1 MKKAQLK
8 ELIKQSMSE
17 FNDPDYLDLMKK
29 ADDTGR
35 GYAER
40 DEFRNQ
46 AWDLKRAKLGA
57 MTPDEE
63 RMVSDYE
70 EEEANK
76 YALDSE
82 NPLEETGELRR
93 GSVILNHDEIYAKYS
108 SLFKKY
114 TEAGMRRVDAI
125 SQAHEDLAKEYGT
138 TFSNISSSI
147 DDYWKEQYMMDDENP
162 LEEAKST
169 SVTDYKVGDILSFK
183 DGEDWKVMKVKD
195 KVDKLVIKP
204 HNEKAKEGNVSLEID
219 IDSNYLKKHLK
230 TESLKEVIKKTDMI
244 LESWTKKK
252 ILKEADLSQAN
263 FNDLHQVVK
272 NIAHVNEIGMEE
284 AAMQAI
290 EYIAEQFDVPVDFR
304 DF

>member
-17 FNDPDYLDLMKK
+17 FNDPEYLDLMKK

-40 DEFRNQ
+40 DAFRNQ
-46 AWDLKRAKLGA
+46 AYDLKIGA

-76 YALDSE
+76 YAVGPKEEPS
-82 NPLEETGELRR
+82 LEEAGELRR
-93 GSVILNHDEIYAKYS
+93 GSVYLNHDEVYAKYAP
-108 SLFKKY
+108 LFKKY
-114 TEAGMRRVDAI
+114 RAGGMSKIDAI
-125 SQAHEDLAKEYGT
+125 SQATKDLAEEYGA
-138 TFSNISSSI
+138 TFNNISNSI
-147 DDYWKEQYMMDDENP
+147 DDYWKEQYMKDDENP
-162 LEEAKST
+162 L
-169 SVTDYKVGDILSFK
+169 
-183 DGEDWKVMKVKD
+183 
-195 KVDKLVIKP
+195 
-204 HNEKAKEGNVSLEID
+204 N
-219 IDSNYLKKHLK
+219 
-230 TESLKEVIKKTDMI
+230 EVIKKTDMI
-244 LESWTKKK
+244 LESWSKKK

-263 FNDLHQVVK
+263 FNDLHQIVK

-290 EYIAEQFDVPVDFR
+290 EYIAEQFNVPVDFK
-304 DF
+304 DFD

>member
-1 MKKAQLK
+1 MKKSQLK

-17 FNDPDYLDLMKK
+17 LNSPEYLELMKK

-46 AWDLKRAKLGA
+46 AYDLKIGA

-82 NPLEETGELRR
+82 NPLEEDSELRR
-93 GSVILNHDEIYAKYS
+93 GSVILNHDEVYSKYN

-114 TEAGMRRVDAI
+114 REGGMERLNAI
-125 SQAHEDLAKEYGT
+125 TQAHEDLAKEYGT

-147 DDYWKEQYMMDDENP
+147 DDYWKEQYMMGDENP
-162 LEEAKST
+162 LEE
-169 SVTDYKVGDILSFK
+169 
-183 DGEDWKVMKVKD
+183 
-195 KVDKLVIKP
+195 LV
-204 HNEKAKEGNVSLEID
+204 NKADRIV
-219 IDSNYLKKHLK
+219 
-230 TESLKEVIKKTDMI
+230 
-244 LESWTKKK
+244 ESWTKKK
-252 ILKEADLSQAN
+252 LIKEADLSQAN

>member
-8 ELIKQSMSE
+8 ELIKQSMTELNSPE
-17 FNDPDYLDLMKK
+17 YLDLMKK

-40 DEFRNQ
+40 DALRNQ
-46 AWDLKRAKLGA
+46 AYDLKIGA

-76 YALDSE
+76 YAVGPKEEPS
-82 NPLEETGELRR
+82 LEEAGELRR
-93 GSVILNHDEIYAKYS
+93 GSVYLNHDEVYAKYAP
-108 SLFKKY
+108 LFKKY
-114 TEAGMRRVDAI
+114 RAGGMSKIDAI
-125 SQAHEDLAKEYGT
+125 SQAYEDLAEEYGA
-138 TFSNISSSI
+138 TFNNISNSI
-147 DDYWKEQYMMDDENP
+147 DDYWKEQYMKDDENP
-162 LEEAKST
+162 L
-169 SVTDYKVGDILSFK
+169 
-183 DGEDWKVMKVKD
+183 
-195 KVDKLVIKP
+195 
-204 HNEKAKEGNVSLEID
+204 N
-219 IDSNYLKKHLK
+219 
-230 TESLKEVIKKTDMI
+230 EVIKKTDMI
-244 LESWTKKK
+244 LESWSKKK

-290 EYIAEQFDVPVDFR
+290 EYIAEQFDVPVDFKN
-304 DF
+304 FN